1 MFAGTKSQRYFFWLA
16 LGTLV
21 MAIAMASLLVFELAQ
36 KRSIVQSGTLR
47 SDSLTALVFQF
58 EREFLRL
65 RQTLD
70 KALNTSGD
78 VDTDT
83 LSLRYDIFIS
93 RVNLLHESQGTTIL
107 NRRAEYRDLMPRLDA
122 LVRDSDVIMGQ
133 QPLRRAELQR
143 LLEKLN
149 ELGPDVQALSFAA
162 DSEVAFLLER
172 QSITMLDQNNL
183 IVGLTLAQLMLLI
196 VAATALAR
204 RQVRQESERLALERL
219 THELSDARIRADDAN
234 RGKDQFLANMSH
246 ELRTPFNGVMGM
258 LGLLESTPMTSEQ
271 SDYLK
276 TAQRS
281 AAHLLTL
288 LNDILDVSALD
299 SGKMKLKPQPVLLAR
314 LVQDV
319 EQLMR
324 PQALGKGLAFSV
336 EVDQTSTE
344 AAQRWVMAD
353 ATRLK
358 QILFNLI
365 SNAIKFT
372 ERGEVTVRVTSSD
385 VEPRTLR
392 WEVVV
397 RDSGIGMAPEELA
410 NLFQRFFQADSGS
423 TRRFGGTGLGLEI
436 SQSLAHMMGG
446 AITVR
451 SLQGEGSE
459 FILSLAL
466 SVCDAPSDPAHSR
479 PAPIAEMPGSV
490 QRRVLVVEDHPINQ
504 KLVGV
509 LLTRMG
515 CAVTFADNGQIALE
529 LLGKEEFDLILMDIN
544 MPVMDGLTATRAI
557 RAMDGPSSGTP
568 VVVFTADVM
577 NEATE
582 RAMEAGADDFLGKPV
597 QLAQL
602 RATLQK
608 YLAGDAAA
616 SPPVVL
622 QI

>member
-1 MFAGTKSQRYFFWLA
+1 MLADTKSQRYFFWLA

-21 MAIAMASLLVFELAQ
+21 MAIAMVSLLVFELAQ

-70 KALNTSGD
+70 GTLKTPGD
-78 VDTDT
+78 VGTDA
-83 LSLRYDIFIS
+83 LSLRYDIFLS
-93 RVNLLHESQGTTIL
+93 RVNLLHESQGTAIL
-107 NRRAEYRDLMPRLDA
+107 NRRAEYRELMPRLDA
-122 LVRDSDVIMGQ
+122 LVRDADLVMGQ
-133 QPLRRAELQR
+133 QPLQRAELQR

-149 ELGPDVQALSFAA
+149 QLGPDVQALSFAA
-162 DSEVAFLLER
+162 DSEVAFLLEN

-183 IVGLTLAQLMLLI
+183 IVGLTLAQLLLLI
-196 VAATALAR
+196 VATTALAR
-204 RQVRQESERLALERL
+204 RQIRQESERLALEKL

-234 RGKDQFLANMSH
+234 RGKSQFLANMSH
-246 ELRTPFNGVMGM
+246 ELRTPLNGVIGM
-258 LGLLESTPMTSEQ
+258 LGLLESTPISPEQ
-271 SDYLK
+271 ADYLK

-281 AAHLLTL
+281 ALHLLTL

-299 SGKMKLKPQPVLLAR
+299 AGKMQLRPQPVSLPR

-319 EQLMR
+319 ELLMR
-324 PQALGKGLAFSV
+324 PKALAKGLIFSV
-336 EVDQTSTE
+336 EIDRGRTQP
-344 AAQRWVMAD
+344 AHPWVIAD
-353 ATRLK
+353 PTRIK

-372 ERGEVTVRVTSSD
+372 DQGEVAVSATSRFAESNQ
-385 VEPRTLR
+385 LR
-392 WEVVV
+392 WEVAV

-410 NLFQRFFQADSGS
+410 NLFQRFFQLDSGS

-436 SQSLAHMMGG
+436 SQSLAQMLGG

-451 SLQGEGSE
+451 SVQGEGSE

-466 SVCDAPSDPAHSR
+466 PVCDAPAQPGHSR
-479 PAPIAEMPGSV
+479 PAPIAPLPGPV

-515 CAVTFADNGQIALE
+515 CAVTFADNGQIALD
-529 LLGKEEFDLILMDIN
+529 LLDKEEFDLILMDVN

-557 RAMDGPSSGTP
+557 RAMDGPASGTP

-582 RAMEAGADDFLGKPV
+582 RAMDAGADDFLGKPV
-597 QLAQL
+597 QLDQL

-608 YLAGDAAA
+608 YLTSDTDAF
-616 SPPVVL
+616 PPVVRKN
-622 QI
+622 

>member
-1 MFAGTKSQRYFFWLA
+1 MRAATISQRYFFWLA

-70 KALNTSGD
+70 KALNTSGEID
-78 VDTDT
+78 ADA

-107 NRRAEYRDLMPRLDA
+107 NRRAEYRELMPRIDA
-122 LVRDSDVIMGQ
+122 LVREADAIMGQ

-143 LLEKLN
+143 LLGELN
-149 ELGPDVQALSFAA
+149 TIGPDVQALSFAA
-162 DSEVAFLLER
+162 DSEVAFLLET

-183 IVGLTLAQLMLLI
+183 IVGLTLAQLLLLI
-196 VAATALAR
+196 VAAAALAR
-204 RQVRQESERLALERL
+204 RQVRQESERLALEKL

-234 RGKDQFLANMSH
+234 RGKSQFLANMSH

-258 LGLLESTPMTSEQ
+258 LGLLESTPMTPEQ
-271 SDYLK
+271 ADYLQ

-299 SGKMKLKPQPVLLAR
+299 AGKMQLKPQPLLLPR
-314 LVQDV
+314 LVKDA
-319 EQLMR
+319 ELLMR
-324 PQALGKGLAFSV
+324 PQALGKGLSF
-336 EVDQTSTE
+336 EVDIDSGLTQSTPI
-344 AAQRWVMAD
+344 WVMAD
-353 ATRLK
+353 PTRLK

-372 ERGEVTVRVTSSD
+372 ERGGVTVKVTSRVNESNQ
-385 VEPRTLR
+385 LH
-392 WEVVV
+392 WEVAV

-436 SQSLAHMMGG
+436 SQSLAHMLGG
-446 AITVR
+446 AITVH
-451 SLQGEGSE
+451 STQGEGSE

-466 SVCDAPSDPAHSR
+466 PVCDAPSEPAQSR
-479 PAPIAEMPGSV
+479 PAPIGDLPV
-490 QRRVLVVEDHPINQ
+490 TLQRRVLVVEDHPINQ

-515 CAVTFADNGQIALE
+515 CTVTFADNGQVALD

-544 MPVMDGLTATRAI
+544 MPVMDGLAATRAI
-557 RAMDGPSSGTP
+557 RAMDGPASGTP

-582 RAMEAGADDFLGKPV
+582 RALAAGADDFLGKPV
-597 QLAQL
+597 QLDQL
-602 RATLQK
+602 RSTIQK
-608 YLAGDAAA
+608 YLAGDATELP
-616 SPPVVL
+616 SVVK
-622 QI
+622 